1 MKYFRQATGALLL
14 SGCFHQPPPPPQT
27 WVEAT
32 PRLQTVLVHDSPAF
46 DISPLLEIE
55 RSTSNLPAL
64 AGALVEG
71 NRIVAVGATG
81 VRRTKSSDA
90 VTIDDKWHLGSVTK
104 SMTATLTAI
113 LIEEGLLDW
122 DTTVA
127 EVFDGLVEE
136 IDPEWESVSVLD
148 LSRHLGGA
156 PEPNLLALYKGRTT
170 DLPPPAERFNWV
182 RDVVLPEAPATR
194 GFRYTNGNYILLGAV
209 LELLSGRSWQRLLTE
224 KLFVPL
230 GLTSAGFGAPKG
242 MNQPWGHLPTSHT
255 GPLSILP
262 GALADNPPVLGPA
275 GTVHMSI
282 ADLARYAQAH
292 LDLFLGRSVIWQGEA
307 FELLHVAPEGHS
319 KNYASGWV
327 IETNPTGFNGI
338 SMHHNGTNG
347 YWFAKIGIAPGV
359 DRAMVCTSNFF
370 DRGQADELCDT
381 FIKRLVQWSPP

>member
-1 MKYFRQATGALLL
+1 MKYFQILAGGLFLNA
-14 SGCFHQPPPPPQT
+14 CVHQPPLPPQT
-27 WVEAT
+27 WLEAT
-32 PRLQTVLVHDSPAF
+32 PSLETVLLNDSPAI

-55 RSTSNLPAL
+55 RSASNLPAL

-71 NRIVAVGATG
+71 GRIIAIGATG
-81 VRRTKSSDA
+81 VRRAKSSDA
-90 VTIDDKWHLGSVTK
+90 VTIGDKWHLGSVTK
-104 SMTATLTAI
+104 SMTATLTAM

-127 EVFDGLVEE
+127 EVFEGHVEE
-136 IDPEWESVSVLD
+136 IDPEWETVSILD

-156 PEPNLLALYKGRTT
+156 PEPNLLALFKGRTT
-170 DLPPPAERFNWV
+170 ELPPQTERLNWV
-182 RDVVLPEAPATR
+182 TDVVLANPPATR
-194 GFRYTNGNYILLGAV
+194 EFRYTNGNYILLGAV
-209 LELLSGRSWQRLLTE
+209 LELVSDRPWQTLLTE
-224 KLFVPL
+224 NLFVPL

-292 LDLFLGRSVIWQGEA
+292 LDLALGRSLIWQGDA
-307 FELLHVAPEGHS
+307 FEVLHVAPEDHTL
-319 KNYASGWV
+319 NYASGWV
-327 IETNPTGFNGI
+327 VETNPTGANEI
-338 SMHHNGTNG
+338 SLHHNGTNG
-347 YWFAKIGIAPGV
+347 YWLAKIGIAPGV

-370 DRGQADELCDT
+370 DRGKADALCDT
-381 FIKRLVQWSPP
+381 FIKRLANWSPP